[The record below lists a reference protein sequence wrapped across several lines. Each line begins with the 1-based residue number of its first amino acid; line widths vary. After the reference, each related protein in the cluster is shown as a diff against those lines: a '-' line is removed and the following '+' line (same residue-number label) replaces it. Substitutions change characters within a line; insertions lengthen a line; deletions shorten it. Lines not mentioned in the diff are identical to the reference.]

1 MLIDSSVY
9 CHQRVA
15 LILKKKDKKEKV
27 KKKKKGKEV
36 GRTEQNK
43 NIAASCDSRIGM
55 KLFATSIL
63 YRKDFSCYRP
73 FMEL

>member
-1 MLIDSSVY
+1 MY

-15 LILKKKDKKEKV
+15 LIFKKKDKKEKV
-27 KKKKKGKEV
+27 KKKEGKEV

-55 KLFATSIL
+55 TLFATSIL
-63 YRKDFSCYRP
+63 YRKDFSRYRP